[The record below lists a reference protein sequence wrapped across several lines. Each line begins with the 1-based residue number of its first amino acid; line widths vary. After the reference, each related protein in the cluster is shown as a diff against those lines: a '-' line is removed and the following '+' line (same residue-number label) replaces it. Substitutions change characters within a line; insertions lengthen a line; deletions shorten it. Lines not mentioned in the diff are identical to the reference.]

1 MSSPNDAHKTR
12 TICELTLHTRALKNV
27 RDNLVV
33 SKSLKLLLS
42 DNKETSVTISRIILS
57 IWNFRQLTWRN
68 ARKYN
73 RQCNLANQRNV
84 PVTTRQKKIPWL
96 TAVRRRTLLASC
108 CCEYRFV
115 LLLFCFGFLS
125 GPFKRNM
132 YDKTDESLYWKQ
144 STYRFLKCTSTETL
158 DKNKKTLILVFRCW
172 HYKKNGQSL
181 RKSFE
186 VMNEMFIFN
195 SFRIKI
201 KYSRCC
207 FIVFVLEIAVFTKR
221 G

>member
-96 TAVRRRTLLASC
+96 PAARRRTLLASC
-108 CCEYRFV
+108 CCECHFV
-115 LLLFCFGFLS
+115 LLLFRFGFLS
-125 GPFKRNM
+125 ETFKRKM
-132 YDKTDESLYWKQ
+132 YDETDESLYYKQ
-144 STYRFLKCTSTETL
+144 SMHRFLKM
-158 DKNKKTLILVFRCW
+158 
-172 HYKKNGQSL
+172 YKH
-181 RKSFE
+181 
-186 VMNEMFIFN
+186 
-195 SFRIKI
+195 
-201 KYSRCC
+201 
-207 FIVFVLEIAVFTKR
+207 
-221 G
+221 

>member
-1 MSSPNDAHKTR
+1 MQTSQSARSPCD
-12 TICELTLHTRALKNV
+12 
-27 RDNLVV
+27 
-33 SKSLKLLLS
+33 
-42 DNKETSVTISRIILS
+42 
-57 IWNFRQLTWRN
+57 N
-68 ARKYN
+68 ARK
-73 RQCNLANQRNV
+73 RFCS
-84 PVTTRQKKIPWL
+84 P
-96 TAVRRRTLLASC
+96 TAVRRRTILASC
-108 CCEYRFV
+108 CCECRFV

-195 SFRIKI
+195 SFCI
-201 KYSRCC
+201 
-207 FIVFVLEIAVFTKR
+207 
-221 G
+221 

>member
-1 MSSPNDAHKTR
+1 MQ
-12 TICELTLHTRALKNV
+12 
-27 RDNLVV
+27 
-33 SKSLKLLLS
+33 
-42 DNKETSVTISRIILS
+42 TS
-57 IWNFRQLTWRN
+57 
-68 ARKYN
+68 
-73 RQCNLANQRNV
+73 NQREV
-84 PVTTRQKKIPWL
+84 PATTRQKKVL
-96 TAVRRRTLLASC
+96 LADGGSSRRTLLASC
-108 CCEYRFV
+108 CCECRFV

-195 SFRIKI
+195 SFCI
-201 KYSRCC
+201 
-207 FIVFVLEIAVFTKR
+207 
-221 G
+221 